1 MTFSDRKP
9 AECLRI
15 NRPSSTLRTQVQGT
29 LRDAIFDGY
38 LVPGQHLI
46 EREMCERMRVSR
58 PILREALSNL
68 EAHGLVERLNNRG
81 YAVCK
86 LSVKKTRQLYEVRSV
101 LEELAVGLFAEH
113 ASDAQRGLLK
123 NALQNLDMAFRSED
137 TVSIRSATTQYYDCL
152 LNGCGNS
159 EVAHILGTL
168 HDRIAL
174 LRSRSMSRRK
184 RWRASLQEFTVMTDA
199 ILDRDVKRSRM
210 ASREHIRMAA
220 QSAEEALS
228 DNDDEYPDYSV

>member
-1 MTFSDRKP
+1 MVFSDGKS
-9 AECLRI
+9 AERLRI
-15 NRPSSTLRTQVQGT
+15 NRSSSTLRARVQET
-29 LRDAIFDGY
+29 LRSAIFDGY

-46 EREMCERMRVSR
+46 EREMCERIRVSR

-68 EAHGLVERLNNRG
+68 EARGLVERLNNRG
-81 YAVCK
+81 YVVCT

-113 ASDAQRGLLK
+113 ASDAQLELLK
-123 NALQNLDMAFRSED
+123 DALQNLDIAFRSEN
-137 TVSIRSATTQYYDCL
+137 TVSIRNATTQYYACL
-152 LNGCGNS
+152 LTGCGNG

-174 LRSRSMSRRK
+174 LRSRSMSRSK
-184 RWRASLQEFTVMTDA
+184 RWKISLQELTVMTDA
-199 ILDRDVKRSRM
+199 ILNRDVEKSRL

-220 QSAEEALS
+220 QSAEETV
-228 DNDDEYPDYSV
+228 NDGDEYPDYST